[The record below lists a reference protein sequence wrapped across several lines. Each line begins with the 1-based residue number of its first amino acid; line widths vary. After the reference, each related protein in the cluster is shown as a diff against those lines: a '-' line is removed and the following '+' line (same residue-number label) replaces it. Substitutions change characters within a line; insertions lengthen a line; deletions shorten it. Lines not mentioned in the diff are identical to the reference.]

1 MQSRGAFSI
10 RVLVR
15 ALSGASFK
23 TLIAGCATPIFCAG
37 AVILKK
43 CAEGCHIR
51 LVCVLYKL
59 KIMTEDLQGK
69 SRLAEIIRGEKSL
82 PSILYH
88 YTSPEAFVDIVGHK
102 NGVRLMCTNYR
113 FLNDDAEFVDGVEM
127 ALRWMKDQG
136 GGEKMLGRI
145 RQTMDK
151 TAEMADWVMMPWI
164 LSFSECEDST
174 AHWMAYTDRMK
185 GGFAI
190 GVDSELLLRRVVSA
204 NKRLK
209 EMHHSQRAEPGPNV
223 WAAHGGMFLSPCIYY
238 KAGAKCPPDAFYQA
252 LEYVFSDRENFAH
265 LRGVDIDEYAT
276 HCLRQVLRIA
286 ALLKRD
292 DYEFERE
299 WRVVFVPMIE
309 KCDLF
314 SGIRLVGGK
323 ARISLRK
330 TLDAYGRRDILKK
343 VIVAPHGNA
352 CTNEMLA
359 NLVKLTS
366 GGAFKVIP
374 SNSSYNGR

>member
-1 MQSRGAFSI
+1 
-10 RVLVR
+10 
-15 ALSGASFK
+15 
-23 TLIAGCATPIFCAG
+23 
-37 AVILKK
+37 
-43 CAEGCHIR
+43 
-51 LVCVLYKL
+51 
-59 KIMTEDLQGK
+59 MTEDLQGK
-69 SRLAEIIRGEKSL
+69 SGLAEIIRGDKSL

-145 RQTMDK
+145 RLAMNK
-151 TAEMADWVMMPWI
+151 TTEMGDWVMTPWI

-190 GVDSELLLRRVVSA
+190 GVDSELLLRRVISA

-209 EMHHSQRAEPGPNV
+209 EMHHSQRAELGRDV
-223 WAAHGGMFLSPCIYY
+223 WAAQGGMFLSPCIYY
-238 KAGAKCPPDAFYQA
+238 KAGAKRPSDAFYRA
-252 LEYVFSDRENFAH
+252 LEHVFSDEESFSH
-265 LRGVDIDEYAT
+265 LRGADPDRYAAY
-276 HCLRQVLRIA
+276 CLRQVLRIA

-314 SGIRLVGGK
+314 SGIRLIGGK

-330 TLDAYGRRDILKK
+330 TLDANARRDVLKK
-343 VIVAPHGNA
+343 VIVAPHGNVRK
-352 CTNEMLA
+352 NEMLA

-366 GGAFKVIP
+366 GGAFKVIS